1 MPVVE
6 GVLYPCIRQSVFI
19 CDPDNNMGE
28 LNDPSY
34 VHILSTQKNGCV
46 VKSITIVSM
55 DLPH

>member
-1 MPVVE
+1 MSFIRV
-6 GVLYPCIRQSVFI
+6 IRQSVFI

-34 VHILSTQKNGCV
+34 VHILSTQKNGYV